1 MFVFEEKEKTGVS
14 GEKPLEG
21 ALRTNTKLKPHM
33 ALTHTT
39 SVGGECSHDHATLTP
54 FPSPRKFEVVIVL
67 YCFDCERS
75 WKEKKKR
82 LKRGR
87 GHWSQMCLIRNLP
100 SAARYKPQEIKIHQ
114 HFSVYLQ

>member
-1 MFVFEEKEKTGVS
+1 
-14 GEKPLEG
+14 
-21 ALRTNTKLKPHM
+21 M

-39 SVGGECSHDHATLTP
+39 SVGGECSHDHATLTLL
-54 FPSPRKFEVVIVL
+54 PSPRKFEVVIVL
-67 YCFDCERS
+67 YCFDYERG

-87 GHWSQMCLIRNLP
+87 GHWSQTCLIRNLP

-114 HFSVYLQ
+114 QFSVYLQ

>member
-1 MFVFEEKEKTGVS
+1 
-14 GEKPLEG
+14 
-21 ALRTNTKLKPHM
+21 M

-75 WKEKKKR
+75 WKEKKEKAKKR
-82 LKRGR
+82 EGSLE
-87 GHWSQMCLIRNLP
+87 SDVFNTEFTV
-100 SAARYKPQEIKIHQ
+100 SSKI
-114 HFSVYLQ
+114 

>member
-1 MFVFEEKEKTGVS
+1 
-14 GEKPLEG
+14 
-21 ALRTNTKLKPHM
+21 M

-39 SVGGECSHDHATLTP
+39 LVEGECSHDHATLTL

-67 YCFDCERS
+67 YCFDYERG

-87 GHWSQMCLIRNLP
+87 GHWSQMCLSNGPDKKERT
-100 SAARYKPQEIKIHQ
+100 KTQ
-114 HFSVYLQ
+114 